1 MYLAGFKRK
10 AVLMNRI
17 LIVFGV
23 LILLGSCKKD
33 DSTDI
38 VTVPPRL
45 LSEVAVENDAEIKAF
60 LQTHFY
66 NYEEFDNPPAGFDY
80 KIVLDTIEG
89 TNADKTPL
97 MDMVG
102 SSVISVS
109 SDEFRLSEEETVDH
123 TLYYLVAREGAGEH
137 PTVADSTFVRYKG
150 SLLNGFDFDGSFST
164 PLWFDLAVLQ
174 GPLQGA
180 RGFSEAMPNFKTGGN
195 VIDNG
200 DGTFTVEEYG
210 VGLMI
215 LPSGLGFYNSPQ
227 AGIEAYS
234 PLIFSIDLYTLNET
248 DHDNDGVPSI
258 QEDVNGDGYLYND
271 NTDAQAEEDAGLNLR
286 FSDFLDQ
293 DDDQDGTLTRDEI
306 SDENGNIIFP
316 YPDADGDGTPDY
328 LDPNVS

>member
-17 LIVFGV
+17 LFLAGV
-23 LILLGSCKKD
+23 LVFLGSCKKD
-33 DSTDI
+33 DNSDI
-38 VTVPPRL
+38 ISIPPRL
-45 LSEVAVENDAEIKAF
+45 LSEVAIEDDAAIKAY

-66 NYEEFDNPPAGFDY
+66 NYEDFQNPPAGFDF

-89 TNADKTPL
+89 DNAGKTPL
-97 MDMVG
+97 IDMVG
-102 SSVISVS
+102 SRVISVS
-109 SDEFRLSEEETVDH
+109 SDEFALSEAETVDH
-123 TLYYLVAREGAGEH
+123 TLYYLVAREGAGVN
-137 PTVADSTFVRYKG
+137 PTVADSAYVRYRG
-150 SLLNGFDFDGSFST
+150 SLLDGTNFDGSFST
-164 PLWFDLAVLQ
+164 PIWFDLASLQ

-215 LPSGLGFYNSPQ
+215 MPSGLGFFNSAQ
-227 AGIEAYS
+227 SGIEAYS
-234 PLIFSIDLYTLNET
+234 PLIFSIDLFTYNQT

-271 NTDAQAEEDAGLNLR
+271 NTDEQAEEDAGLTLR

-316 YPDADGDGTPDY
+316 YPDDNGDGVPNY

>member
-1 MYLAGFKRK
+1 
-10 AVLMNRI
+10 MNRI
-17 LIVFGV
+17 LIVVGV
-23 LILLGSCKKD
+23 LIFFASCKKD
-33 DSTDI
+33 DNSDI
-38 VTVPPRL
+38 EIVPPRT
-45 LSEVAVENDAEIKAF
+45 LSEVAVEDDAEIRAY
-60 LQTHFY
+60 LETHFY
-66 NYEEFDNPPAGFDY
+66 NYDEFDNPPAGFDF

-89 TNADKTPL
+89 SNADKTPL
-97 MDMVG
+97 IDMVE

-109 SDEFRLSEEETVDH
+109 SDEFALTDEETVSH
-123 TLYYLVAREGAGEH
+123 TLYYLVAREGAGVF

-150 SLLNGFDFDGSFST
+150 SLLDGSVFDGSFET
-164 PLWFDLAVLQ
+164 PIWFDLAALQ

-195 VIDNG
+195 IIDNG

-210 VGLMI
+210 VGLMF
-215 LPSGLGFYNSPQ
+215 LPSGLGFFNTAQ
-227 AGIEAYS
+227 TGIEAYT
-234 PLIFSIDLYTLNET
+234 PLIFSIDLFTYNEA

-271 NTDAQAEEDAGLNLR
+271 NTDAQAEEDAGITLR

-306 SDENGNIIFP
+306 SDEDGNIIFP
-316 YPDADGDGTPDY
+316 YPDDDGDGTPNY

>member
-17 LIVFGV
+17 LIVVGV
-23 LILLGSCKKD
+23 LVLFASCKKD
-33 DSTDI
+33 DNSDI
-38 VTVPPRL
+38 VTIPPRS
-45 LSEVAVENDAEIKAF
+45 LSEVALEDDADIKAF

-66 NYEEFDNPPAGFDY
+66 NYEDFDSPPAGFDY

-89 TNADKTPL
+89 VNSDKTPL
-97 MDMVG
+97 IDMVD

-109 SDEFRLSEEETVDH
+109 SDEFGLSEEETVNH
-123 TLYYLVAREGAGEH
+123 TLYYLVAREGAGVN

-150 SLLNGFDFDGSFST
+150 SLLNGTDFDGSFST
-164 PLWFDLAVLQ
+164 PIWFDLAALQ

-200 DGTFTVEEYG
+200 DGSFTVEEYG

-215 LPSGLGFYNSPQ
+215 LPSGLGFFNTSQ
-227 AGIEAYS
+227 GGIEAYS
-234 PLIFSIDLYTLNET
+234 PLVFSIDLFTHNET

-271 NTDAQAEEDAGLNLR
+271 NTDEQAEEDAGLTLR

-306 SDENGNIIFP
+306 SDENGNIIIP
-316 YPDADGDGTPDY
+316 YPDDNGDGIPNY
-328 LDPNVS
+328 LDPNVF